1 MSIPQDFVEHVAE
14 LPAENGAAGQRE
26 TQSVGPEGVSSF
38 LPMSPQD
45 DSWSCIVNEPKPQSM
60 DGYSTHK
67 VMELLY
73 ITCQDYESSCLV
85 CTGDT

>member
-1 MSIPQDFVEHVAE
+1 MAE

-45 DSWSCIVNEPKPQSM
+45 DSWSCMVEDAQTLKAQ
-60 DGYSTHK
+60 
-67 VMELLY
+67 LLFY
-73 ITCQDYESSCLV
+73 LQGHGAIEQCPI
-85 CTGDT
+85 